1 MTAGPRGATPERATF
16 AASAVVLLLLA
27 GAIVALW
34 VQQRDPAILT
44 VEQVGTMRVA
54 GGHSYLTAE
63 VRNSGDE
70 TAEAVQVV
78 AELRIEGDVVAEGD
92 QSIDYLSG
100 GEVETIVFIF
110 DQVTPT
116 GDIDLQITGY
126 KVP

>member
-1 MTAGPRGATPERATF
+1 MF
-16 AASAVVLLLLA
+16 AASLVVLLLLA

-44 VEQVGTMRVA
+44 VEQVGTVRVA

-63 VRNSGDE
+63 VRNSGHE

-92 QSIDYLSG
+92 QSIDFLSG